1 MDVPPQFTA
10 SGVGSAIPIGSL
22 GDADLTAT
30 AYDFVGKS
38 TRDAITI
45 EATTISPTTVNGIV
59 VPETTMDG
67 TTIPATTIVGSGIAT
82 VSPKKGEA
90 SDYSASSLLQICLV
104 LIITWFGPF
113 SYIISGSY

>member
-30 AYDFVGKS
+30 AYDFVGTS

-67 TTIPATTIVGSGIAT
+67 RRYIMQPWVGMAPWVANS
-82 VSPKKGEA
+82 
-90 SDYSASSLLQICLV
+90 
-104 LIITWFGPF
+104 
-113 SYIISGSY
+113 